1 MNRAYAPALVVIA
14 VVIIAIFS
22 GVFYQ
27 VNERE
32 QVIITQF
39 GRPVRGPITEPGLK
53 MKLPFV
59 QTVRRFDK
67 RVLEWDG
74 TADQIPTLDKRFILL
89 DTTARWRIVDP
100 LLFLQAAGNERS
112 AQSRLDDIIES
123 SARDVVSSH
132 DLIQVVRNFQRYLEV
147 PRHSQG
153 DADAPSQQ
161 TAPASDAAPKEGT
174 TEGTTEQG
182 STEAAPVP
190 VQSDAEL
197 EERLGR
203 QNLSLQMA
211 KRAREI
217 LPNLGIEL
225 VDVNIKR
232 INYVREVEERVYE
245 RMISERKR
253 IAAQFRSEGDGASAR
268 IRGEMERELDRIQS
282 EAYRKAQ
289 EIIGQGDAEAAR
301 IYAESYGAN
310 PDFYSFVQT
319 LETYKQTMQGNANL
333 LLTTESD
340 FYRYLKGDGQ
350 NSGTPASSAPR
361 TSDSGT
367 SGAVN

>member
-1 MNRAYAPALVVIA
+1 MNRAYTPLLVVVA
-14 VVIIAIFS
+14 VVVVAILS
-22 GVFYQ
+22 GVFYK

-39 GRPVRGPITEPGLK
+39 GRPVRGPIVEPGLK
-53 MKLPFV
+53 MKMPFV
-59 QTVRRFDK
+59 HTVRRFEK

-74 TADQIPTLDKRFILL
+74 TSEQIPTLDKRFILL
-89 DTTARWRIVDP
+89 DTTARWRISDP

-132 DLIQVVRNFQRYLEV
+132 DLIQVVRNFHRVLEV
-147 PRHSQG
+147 PRESQENP
-153 DADAPSQQ
+153 DAAALPKE
-161 TAPASDAAPKEGT
+161 TAPAPVDSAQET
-174 TEGTTEQG
+174 
-182 STEAAPVP
+182 SEAAPVP

-203 QNLSLQMA
+203 ERLSLLMA
-211 KRAREI
+211 ERARGI
-217 LPNLGIEL
+217 LVNLGIEL
-225 VDVNIKR
+225 VDINIKR

-245 RMISERKR
+245 RMISERR
-253 IAAQFRSEGDGASAR
+253 LIAAQFRSEGDGESAR

-282 EAYRKAQ
+282 EAYRTAQ

-310 PDFYSFVQT
+310 PEFYSFVQT
-319 LETYKQTMQGNANL
+319 LDTYKQTMQGNANL
-333 LLTTESD
+333 LLTTDSD
-340 FYRYLKGDGQ
+340 FYRYLKGDGR
-350 NSGTPASSAPR
+350 NGGASAPPAARTPASSV
-361 TSDSGT
+361 TGS
-367 SGAVN
+367 VN

>member
-1 MNRAYAPALVVIA
+1 MNRAYTPLLVVI
-14 VVIIAIFS
+14 VVVVVAIFS

-39 GRPVRGPITEPGLK
+39 GRPVRGPLTEPGLK

-67 RVLEWDG
+67 RILEWDG
-74 TADQIPTLDKRFILL
+74 GADQIPTLDKRFILL
-89 DTTARWRIVDP
+89 DTTARWRIADP
-100 LLFLQAAGNERS
+100 LRFLQASGNERA

-123 SARDVVSSH
+123 AARDVVSSH
-132 DLIQVVRNFQRYLEV
+132 DLIQVVRNFQRVLEV
-147 PRHSQG
+147 PREAESNG
-153 DADAPSQQ
+153 SNATPSQDK
-161 TAPASDAAPKEGT
+161 APAPVDSPKET
-174 TEGTTEQG
+174 N
-182 STEAAPVP
+182 EAAPVP

-203 QNLSLQMA
+203 EELSLLMA

-217 LPNLGIEL
+217 VPNLGIEL

-282 EAYRKAQ
+282 GAYRKAQ

-310 PDFYSFVQT
+310 PEFYSFVQT

-333 LLTTESD
+333 LLTTDSD
-340 FYRYLKGDGQ
+340 FYRYLKGDAQ
-350 NSGTPASSAPR
+350 NGGGSAPATPR
-361 TSDSGT
+361 TSAT
-367 SGAVN
+367 GASSPVN